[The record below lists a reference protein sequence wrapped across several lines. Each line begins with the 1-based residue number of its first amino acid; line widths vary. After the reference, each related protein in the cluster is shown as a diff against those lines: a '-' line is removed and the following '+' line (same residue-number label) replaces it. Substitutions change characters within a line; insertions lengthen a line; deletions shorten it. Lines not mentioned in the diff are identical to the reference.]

1 MALPFINAKKNL
13 PQKPPEKSAKTSHS
27 RKIPDFR
34 DSAIPTARKPA
45 CIAPSKQ
52 NLRAMDRAIYRINR
66 LRPIH
71 YTSGF
76 SIPARQNHS
85 RTPVNGT
92 ITHQTA
98 EKCRRPAGPPPAA
111 PDTRSR
117 EPDKTPDTQHLAPPH
132 SRQQKNRHPGS
143 RFLPVPPASSDTEKR
158 IVPIIPTEHTTGETP
173 CAQQSS
179 VT

>member
-92 ITHQTA
+92 ITHH
-98 EKCRRPAGPPPAA
+98 
-111 PDTRSR
+111 TRSR

-143 RFLPVPPASSDTEKR
+143 RFLPAPPASSDTEKR